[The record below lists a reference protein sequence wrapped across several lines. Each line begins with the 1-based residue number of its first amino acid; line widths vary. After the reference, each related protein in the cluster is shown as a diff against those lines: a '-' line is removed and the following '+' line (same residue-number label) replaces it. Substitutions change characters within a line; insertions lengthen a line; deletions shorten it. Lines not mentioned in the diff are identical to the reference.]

1 MKNTNQSDQI
11 KVLEAKIDRLQ
22 RSITKL
28 EKKLTDHIA
37 FIDRVYEPL
46 RNPISKRAGYTGPN
60 LKTRIL
66 LKKRANGSVDRKN
79 SLFQVFAGKRKVI
92 SVSAI
97 FFAANMSSKG

>member
-11 KVLEAKIDRLQ
+11 KVLEAKIYRLQ

-46 RNPISKRAGYTGPN
+46 RNPISK
-60 LKTRIL
+60 I
-66 LKKRANGSVDRKN
+66 KN
-79 SLFQVFAGKRKVI
+79 
-92 SVSAI
+92 
-97 FFAANMSSKG
+97 FFG

>member
-1 MKNTNQSDQI
+1 MKNSNQSDQI

-46 RNPISKRAGYTGPN
+46 RNPISKIKNFFG
-60 LKTRIL
+60 LIIQTRHHDGFFCKSI
-66 LKKRANGSVDRKN
+66 
-79 SLFQVFAGKRKVI
+79 
-92 SVSAI
+92 I
-97 FFAANMSSKG
+97 FSCHNFFC

>member
-1 MKNTNQSDQI
+1 MKNSNQSDQI

-46 RNPISKRAGYTGPN
+46 RNPISKIKNFFGAYKWT
-60 LKTRIL
+60 IL
-66 LKKRANGSVDRKN
+66 DLA
-79 SLFQVFAGKRKVI
+79 
-92 SVSAI
+92 AI
-97 FFAANMSSKG
+97 TPIQIQQG